1 MTFLVGPALN
11 KAIQKI
17 TEEDDVR
24 CAVAFWGKGAE
35 TLFRDLKLQKVQI
48 VCNLSSGGTNPFVI
62 EEIKTAGA
70 VVRQLDVLHA
80 KVYIGRDQAKRFR
93 QRSWVRRD

>member
-24 CAVAFWGKGAE
+24 CAVAFWGKGA
-35 TLFRDLKLQKVQI
+35 KKPVSQSQI
-48 VCNLSSGGTNPFVI
+48 T
-62 EEIKTAGA
+62 E
-70 VVRQLDVLHA
+70 
-80 KVYIGRDQAKRFR
+80 
-93 QRSWVRRD
+93 RSNSM